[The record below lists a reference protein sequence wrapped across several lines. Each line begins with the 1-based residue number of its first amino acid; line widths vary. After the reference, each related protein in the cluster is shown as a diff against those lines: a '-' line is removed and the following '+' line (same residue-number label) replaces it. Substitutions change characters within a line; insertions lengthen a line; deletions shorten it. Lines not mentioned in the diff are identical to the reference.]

1 MTSRRLASVLASGA
15 VVASIALV
23 APGAYAGGSRPA
35 ATALTPP
42 TYESTL
48 VGPAVNIF
56 YPSGIAYDS
65 ALNRVVVADTGLD
78 RIDVYKAFQSSP
90 TLIEQ
95 FGTPGPGVGQMLS
108 PRDVAVDP
116 QSDVY
121 VADADNNRIEK
132 FGPSGNPIWI
142 AGEPVNNK
150 QVLNNPIGIS
160 YDTANNQVLV
170 ADTGHSLIR
179 AYAPDPPPNSPPGTP
194 PALLWTSPANSVT
207 GIASPRDAV
216 RGPDGLIWVADYHH
230 NQVKAFAVTPGGS
243 WASTPA
249 IVLGDGLPNGHNPGE
264 LNGPYNVAFSPGGQ
278 YVYVSDT
285 GNERVAEWH
294 LTAAGA
300 TFVTDIGSRCD
311 TDCPPPPG
319 GNGNLLFLALRRVA
333 VDPAGRLW
341 VADFWGSAVH
351 EIAPTSMTSLK
362 EWGGTAAPTPGVAQ
376 AFGIATAPDGSA
388 YVVDRLN
395 QRVEEFNPAGQLVAV
410 QGKRG
415 TAPGDYSW
423 PEAATVTP
431 DGIVWVG
438 DTRNGRLVEFPNGLS
453 GKPTDI
459 GSTSS
464 GKTPPFGTF
473 GYITGLASDPSG
485 NVWVADSTNNR
496 IQKYTP
502 STGGFTGFGTRGKA
516 TSGSAQFIGPQGVA
530 ATGSVVYVA
539 DTGNNRIVETDN
551 SGNILAVSSP
561 TIGLNG
567 PQGVTLG
574 PDGTVWVADTL
585 NDRVVHLSS
594 DLQTNLGDGF
604 GMCGSTT
611 PPPPAWPVCG
621 NAIGDL
627 YLPHSLAIS
636 GSTLFVADTFNN
648 RVLEYNIT
656 GS

>member
-1 MTSRRLASVLASGA
+1 M
-15 VVASIALV
+15 
-23 APGAYAGGSRPA
+23 
-35 ATALTPP
+35 
-42 TYESTL
+42 
-48 VGPAVNIF
+48 F

-65 ALNRVVVADTGLD
+65 ALNRVVVADTGRD
-78 RIDVYKAFQSSP
+78 RIDVYNANQSSP

-95 FGTPGPGVGQMLS
+95 FGTPGPANGQMLS

-116 QSDVY
+116 QSDIY
-121 VADADNNRIEK
+121 VADADNNRIQK
-132 FGPSGNPIWI
+132 FDSNGNWLWTAGAPIK
-142 AGEPVNNK
+142 GK
-150 QVLNNPIGIS
+150 QILNNPIGIS

-170 ADTGHSLIR
+170 ADTGHSLID
-179 AYAPDPPPNSPPGTP
+179 AYSPAGV
-194 PALLWTSPANSVT
+194 LLWTSPANSVT
-207 GIASPRDAV
+207 HIASPRDAA

-243 WASTPA
+243 WASTPS
-249 IVLGDGLPNGHNPGE
+249 IVLGDGLPDGHNPGE

-285 GNERVAEWH
+285 GNERVSVWQ
-294 LTAAGA
+294 LTESGA

-319 GNGNLLFLALRRVA
+319 GNLLFVALRRVA
-333 VDPAGRLW
+333 VDPAGHLW

-351 EIAPTSMTSLK
+351 EIAPTPLTGTSPGTSLK
-362 EWGGTAAPTPGVAQ
+362 EWGGTAAATPGTAQ
-376 AFGIATAPDGSA
+376 AFGIATGPGGVT

-395 QRVEEFNPAGQLVAV
+395 QRVEEFNSAGQFVPPA
-410 QGKRG
+410 QGQRG
-415 TAPGDYSW
+415 TGPGDYSW
-423 PEAATVTP
+423 PETATVTP
-431 DGIVWVG
+431 NGIVWVG
-438 DTRNGRLVEFPNGLS
+438 DTRNNRIVEFPNGLT
-453 GKPTDI
+453 GTPIDI
-459 GSTSS
+459 GTTSS
-464 GKTPPFGTF
+464 GKTSPFGTF

-502 STGGFTGFGTRGKA
+502 STGHFTGFGTRGKA

-530 ATGSVVYVA
+530 VNGSAVYVA
-539 DTGNNRIVETDN
+539 DTDNNRIVETDH
-551 SGNILAVSSP
+551 SGNIIAVSSP
-561 TIGLNG
+561 TLGLSG
-567 PQGVTLG
+567 PQGVTLA
-574 PDGTVWVADTL
+574 PDGTLWVADTV
-585 NDRVVHLSS
+585 NDRVVHLSAS
-594 DLQTNLGDGF
+594 LQNLGDGF
-604 GMCGSTT
+604 GTCGSNT
-611 PPPPAWPVCG
+611 PPPPAYAVCG